1 MLNDY
6 LKRLLSEYA
15 DDALD
20 LETTR
25 RVSDF
30 IEENAEAEH
39 YFHKL
44 QALRQATAAC
54 LGEEEDDPALEL
66 RMMNELRLRSYEL
79 PWWERL
85 WERRVL
91 SPRTAVAVAVVLF
104 LLVITLFAWLEAPV
118 SRLLS
123 GTKARVETMRE
134 EVQQDLSERGGE
146 LTGNLLE
153 LFTPQREED
162 GGTNDQVGGILP
174 KGMNAV

>member
-1 MLNDY
+1 
-6 LKRLLSEYA
+6 
-15 DDALD
+15 
-20 LETTR
+20 
-25 RVSDF
+25 
-30 IEENAEAEH
+30 
-39 YFHKL
+39 
-44 QALRQATAAC
+44 
-54 LGEEEDDPALEL
+54 
-66 RMMNELRLRSYEL
+66 
-79 PWWERL
+79 
-85 WERRVL
+85 
-91 SPRTAVAVAVVLF
+91 
-104 LLVITLFAWLEAPV
+104 VITLFAWLEAPV